1 MYDISVKQ
9 NNNSISVKN
18 VNSFIELIENNRNND
33 HNAEINLNQIQL
45 AIKNIEPRN
54 IFNEKNKFEI
64 EISGFFKYVLN
75 CCKKPKDQE
84 SFDIL
89 NIGKKFLI
97 HKLDLTYFLKMIDQ
111 INSLKSL
118 LLKPYQIFMLDNQ
131 KKINLFSK
139 KEKIYLEIRDNEN
152 LSIENEMQI
161 YLIQIIV
168 QIIREKSLENIDYNF
183 YENIDPYLKKFIDD
197 LVIMKKES
205 DVSFN
210 SPQN

>member
-1 MYDISVKQ
+1 
-9 NNNSISVKN
+9 
-18 VNSFIELIENNRNND
+18 
-33 HNAEINLNQIQL
+33 
-45 AIKNIEPRN
+45 
-54 IFNEKNKFEI
+54 
-64 EISGFFKYVLN
+64 
-75 CCKKPKDQE
+75 
-84 SFDIL
+84 
-89 NIGKKFLI
+89 
-97 HKLDLTYFLKMIDQ
+97 
-111 INSLKSL
+111 
-118 LLKPYQIFMLDNQ
+118 MLDNQ

-139 KEKIYLEIRDNEN
+139 KEKIQLEIRDNEN

>member
-9 NNNSISVKN
+9 NNSSINVKN
-18 VNSFIELIENNRNND
+18 LSNIIEMIEINRNND
-33 HNAEINLNQIQL
+33 QNAEVKINQIQL

-54 IFNEKNKFEI
+54 NFNEKDKFEI
-64 EISGFFKYVLN
+64 EITGFFKYICN
-75 CCKKPKDQE
+75 CCINQQDKE
-84 SFDIL
+84 LFDYL
-89 NIGKKFLI
+89 NLGKKFI
-97 HKLDLTYFLKMIDQ
+97 INKLDLSYFLKMIDQ